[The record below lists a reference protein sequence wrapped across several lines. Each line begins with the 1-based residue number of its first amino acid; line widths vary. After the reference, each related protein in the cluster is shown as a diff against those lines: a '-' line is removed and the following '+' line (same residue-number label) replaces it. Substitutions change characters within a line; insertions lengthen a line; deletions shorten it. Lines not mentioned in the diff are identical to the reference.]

1 MKSMGIRPDQAW
13 HPSQD
18 LFGVEAVVGAGHPH
32 MSRKGAY
39 PQVRAGPRRLNDAI
53 FGPGCFKGS

>member
-13 HPSQD
+13 HPSQG

-32 MSRKGAY
+32 MSRKGAH
-39 PQVRAGPRRLNDAI
+39 L
-53 FGPGCFKGS
+53 